1 MPIPKLTKEMVVA
14 AILGFEE
21 QKRGIDAQI
30 AELRVFLSGEPAEPA
45 AESAAIPVPTKHPR
59 RKISAAGRKAMAE
72 AQRRRWAAIKGEPQP
87 QASATPTATQT
98 SKEAPKPKRKL
109 SLAGRAAIIAATK
122 KMWAAKRAAAKK

>member
-1 MPIPKLTKEMVVA
+1 MVVA

-21 QKRGIDAQI
+21 QKRSIDAQI

-45 AESAAIPVPTKHPR
+45 PTPVLTKHPR

-72 AQRRRWAAIKGEPQP
+72 AQRKRWAAAKGKSEPK
-87 QASATPTATQT
+87 ASATPTPT
-98 SKEAPKPKRKL
+98 PKPATKKKRKL
-109 SLAGRAAIIAATK
+109 SAAGRAAIIAATK

>member
-1 MPIPKLTKEMVVA
+1 MPTPKLTKEMVAA

-30 AELRVFLSGEPAEPA
+30 AGLRAFLSGEPAE
-45 AESAAIPVPTKHPR
+45 SAAPTPVSTKRPR

-72 AQRRRWAAIKGEPQP
+72 AQRKRWAAIKGKPAP
-87 QASATPTATQT
+87 QASAKPTVTPP
-98 SKEAPKPKRKL
+98 SKAAPKPKRKL
-109 SLAGRAAIIAATK
+109 SAAGRAAIIAATK